1 MLLQNEE
8 QVLKYIENL
17 IPDRSEAFK
26 EIEQYAVEHDVP
38 IMELVGIETLLQLL
52 RMHQPKKILEIGT
65 AIGYSALRMAE
76 ALPECK
82 VVSVERDEQR
92 HIKALANVETMNMSS
107 QVFLIKG
114 DALEVEHLVREH
126 GPFDVLFIDAAKS
139 QYRKF
144 FDIYSKML
152 SPNGVI
158 FTDNILFHGLV
169 AEEKIESRN
178 LRQLIRKIKEF
189 NIWLMEHPDYHTAI
203 MPVGDGLAISK
214 KRG

>member
-1 MLLQNEE
+1 LQNEE

-17 IPDRSEAFK
+17 IPDRSEAFQG
-26 EIEQYAVEHDVP
+26 IEKYAEENEVP

-52 RMHQPKKILEIGT
+52 RMQQPKKILEIGT

-82 VVSVERDEQR
+82 VVSVERDEDR
-92 HIKALANVETMNMSS
+92 YNVALANAETLNKSS
-107 QVFLIKG
+107 QVFFIKG
-114 DALEVEHLVREH
+114 DALEVENLVRDH
-126 GPFDVLFIDAAKS
+126 GPFDALFIDAAKS

-152 SPNGVI
+152 SPDGVI

-178 LRQLIRKIKEF
+178 VRQLVRKIKDF
-189 NIWLMEHPDYHTAI
+189 NQWLMEHPEYHTAI
-203 MPVGDGLAISK
+203 LPVGDGLAISK
-214 KRG
+214 KRR

>member
-1 MLLQNEE
+1 MQNEE

-17 IPDRSEAFK
+17 IPDRSEAFQG
-26 EIEQYAVEHDVP
+26 IEKYAEENEVP

-52 RMHQPKKILEIGT
+52 RMQQPKKILEIGT

-82 VVSVERDEQR
+82 VVSVERDEDR
-92 HIKALANVETMNMSS
+92 YNVALANAETLNKSS
-107 QVFLIKG
+107 QVFFIKG
-114 DALEVEHLVREH
+114 DALEVENLVRNH
-126 GPFDVLFIDAAKS
+126 GPFDALFIDAAKS

-152 SPNGVI
+152 SPDGVI

-178 LRQLIRKIKEF
+178 VRQLVRKIKDF
-189 NIWLMEHPDYHTAI
+189 NQWLMEHPEYHTAI
-203 MPVGDGLAISK
+203 LPVGDGLAISK
-214 KRG
+214 KRR

>member
-1 MLLQNEE
+1 MQNEE

-17 IPDRSEAFK
+17 IPDRSEAFQG
-26 EIEQYAVEHDVP
+26 IEKYAEENEVP

-52 RMHQPKKILEIGT
+52 RMQQPKKILEIGT
-65 AIGYSALRMAE
+65 AIGYSALRMAD

-82 VVSVERDEQR
+82 VVSVERDEDR
-92 HIKALANVETMNMSS
+92 YNVALANAETLNKSS
-107 QVFLIKG
+107 QVFFIKG
-114 DALEVEHLVREH
+114 DALEVENLVRDH
-126 GPFDVLFIDAAKS
+126 GPFDALFIDAAKS

-152 SPNGVI
+152 SPDGVI

-178 LRQLIRKIKEF
+178 VRQLVRKIKDF
-189 NIWLMEHPDYHTAI
+189 NQWLMEHPDYHTAI
-203 MPVGDGLAISK
+203 LPVGDGLAISK
-214 KRG
+214 KRR

>member
-1 MLLQNEE
+1 MQNEE

-17 IPDRSEAFK
+17 IPDRSEAFQG
-26 EIEQYAVEHDVP
+26 IEKYAEENEVP

-52 RMHQPKKILEIGT
+52 RMQQPKKILEIGT

-82 VVSVERDEQR
+82 VVSVERDEDR
-92 HIKALANVETMNMSS
+92 YNVALANAETLNKSS
-107 QVFLIKG
+107 QVFFIKG
-114 DALEVEHLVREH
+114 DALEVENLVRDH
-126 GPFDVLFIDAAKS
+126 GPFDALFIDAAKS

-152 SPNGVI
+152 SPDGVI

-178 LRQLIRKIKEF
+178 VRQLVRKIKDF
-189 NIWLMEHPDYHTAI
+189 NQWLMEHPEYHTAI
-203 MPVGDGLAISK
+203 LPVGDGLAISK
-214 KRG
+214 KRR